1 MESQYRTPLQG
12 RLVLCRD
19 IRSDKDLQR
28 DPSLY
33 KFIWV
38 QRGRLSFE
46 VDNVPMTLGENQII
60 SLSPLHHLAFPRVN
74 DEAAEPA
81 DCLSLL
87 FNSNFYCIYGHDKE
101 VSCGGFLFNG
111 TSHIITLTLSPE
123 ESEQLQRI
131 TNTLAEEYDI
141 RDNLQ
146 EEMLRILL
154 KRFIITCTR
163 FARGRFAVSEEREN
177 SFDIIRRFFILVD
190 EHFREKKKVQDYA
203 DMLNRSPKTL
213 SNIFTVFPDVPTP
226 LAAIHE
232 RIEAEAKRLLLYTPK
247 SAKEIADLLGFDDL
261 PTFSRFFKRQTG
273 QSISRFRHGEKAMQ

>member
-1 MESQYRTPLQG
+1 MESQYQTPLQG

-19 IRSDKDLQR
+19 IRSCKELQR
-28 DPSLY
+28 DTTLY

-38 QRGRLSFE
+38 QRGTLSFE
-46 VDNVPMTLGENQII
+46 VDSVPMTLHANQIV
-60 SLSPLHHLAFPRVN
+60 SLSPLHHLAFPKA
-74 DEAAEPA
+74 DDGAERPE
-81 DCLSLL
+81 CLLLL

-111 TSHIITLTLSPE
+111 TSHIVTLTLSNE
-123 ESEQLQRI
+123 ESEQLYRI
-131 TNTLAEEYDI
+131 TSTLAEEYDI
-141 RDNLQ
+141 HDNLQ

-163 FARGRFAVSEEREN
+163 FARGRYAVTEEREN
-177 SFDIIRRFFILVD
+177 SFDIIRRFFVLVD
-190 EHFREKKKVQDYA
+190 EHFRQKKKVQDYA

-226 LAAIHE
+226 LTAIHE
-232 RIEAEAKRLLLYTPK
+232 RIEAEAKRLLLYTSK

-273 QSISRFRHGEKAMQ
+273 QSISRFRHSEKVVQ